1 MDLDTMKTY
10 IEDLLIE
17 RGELYKRIHKA
28 EADVREITSQVM
40 EVEAQRNKLEAEVA
54 RLERLVANG

>member
-17 RGELYKRIHKA
+17 RGELYERIHKA
-28 EADVREITSQVM
+28 EQHA
-40 EVEAQRNKLEAEVA
+40 AQLEAEVA

>member
-17 RGELYKRIHKA
+17 RGELYQRLERNEKRIRH
-28 EADVREITSQVM
+28 
-40 EVEAQRNKLEAEVA
+40 LEAEVA